1 MRRRSLFKKRIS
13 ESKLIFCFVG
23 VSAFLVFML
32 LFGLIASAVLI
43 NLEDPTA
50 ECGKAAL
57 AVIILCGISGGCF
70 IRGIRGDIGIVGA
83 LIPTVI
89 LTGIMFA
96 VSLICSGSIGGRGL
110 MNCLCF
116 LLSASFFTVIN
127 GKKKHKRHRR

>member
-1 MRRRSLFKKRIS
+1 MRRKSLFKKRIS
-13 ESKLIFCFVG
+13 ESKLLFCFVG
-23 VSAFLVFML
+23 VSAFLIAML

-57 AVIILCGISGGCF
+57 AVIILCSISGGCF

-83 LIPTVI
+83 LIPTVVSTAI
-89 LTGIMFA
+89 IFA
-96 VSLICSGSIGGRGL
+96 VSLICNGSVSGRAL

-116 LLSASFFTVIN
+116 LFCASFFTVVS